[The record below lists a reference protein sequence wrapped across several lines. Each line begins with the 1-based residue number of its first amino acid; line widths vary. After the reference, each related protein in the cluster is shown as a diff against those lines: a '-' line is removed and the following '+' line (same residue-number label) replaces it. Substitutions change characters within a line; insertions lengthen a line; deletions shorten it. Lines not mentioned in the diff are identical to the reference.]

1 MAELDAAFG
10 VGQVGHIGAVGHID
24 GGIQQ
29 LGDAVQGGPAAAGL
43 FDQHGHSHDGP
54 DDGLK
59 VADVL
64 HQLARVELAPV
75 DAPAAVTKDNAD
87 DRFNKQGDE
96 DLQQC
101 GNFCIGNV
109 DFLVFLV

>member
-1 MAELDAAFG
+1 MAELDAAAGIF
-10 VGQVGHIGAVGHID
+10 QIGHAVTVGHID
-24 GGIQQ
+24 GRVQQ
-29 LGDAVQGGPAAAGL
+29 LGNAVQRCFAAGGL
-43 FDQHGHSHDGP
+43 FNQHRNRHDGP

-75 DAPAAVTKDNAD
+75 DEPAAVTEDNAD